1 MSANSATDVMLVGTN
16 ESELSRLVSAI
27 GSEYIVTICSEP
39 ESAIGMMRLKAIRLA
54 VVLTHTL
61 KDEGS
66 NFLRNMRTEFFQEP
80 VQIIAGVSGAGSAQK
95 VLEYGADDAFVVS
108 LDRGEMDIH
117 LLAAVLRLKAQIRI
131 FGNLDFFMKAAKQ
144 EEELSSRILDEHMVL
159 KEAFQNI
166 ETVNQELEETNK
178 QLERIARYDTLSGL
192 LNRAS
197 LFAAI
202 DTEIERAVRT
212 SARLS
217 GIMIDID
224 NFKMINDTYGHL
236 HGDRVIAEIGRRLTE
251 MLRKYDL
258 AGRYGGEEFFVILP
272 NSTLQQAY
280 LIADRF
286 RKRMVGDTFEIA
298 GRRVVVTASLGV
310 AERRFEETREE
321 WIARCDLQM
330 YRAKTAGR
338 NRVMGERS

>member
-1 MSANSATDVMLVGTN
+1 MSVRSSTDVILIGADEKELARFESAVGK
-16 ESELSRLVSAI
+16 EFV
-27 GSEYIVTICSEP
+27 VTICSVEAN
-39 ESAIGMMRLKAIRLA
+39 AIEIMRRKAIRLA
-54 VVLTHTL
+54 VVLTHTPE
-61 KDEGS
+61 DGGMD
-66 NFLRNMRTEFFQEP
+66 FLRNLRTIFFQEP
-80 VQIIAGVSGAGSAQK
+80 VQIIAGVSDPDRARKA
-95 VLEYGADDAFVVS
+95 LENGADDVFLVS
-108 LDRGEMDIH
+108 LDPGEMVIH
-117 LLAAVLRLKAQIRI
+117 ILAADLRLRAQIRV

-144 EEELSSRILDEHMVL
+144 EEELSARILGQHMEL

-166 ETVNQELEETNK
+166 ETVNQELEEANK

-202 DTEIERAVRT
+202 DTEIERSVRT
-212 SARLS
+212 GATLS

-224 NFKMINDTYGHL
+224 NFKTINDTYGHL

-280 LIADRF
+280 LIAERF
-286 RKRMVGDTFEIA
+286 RKRLERDSFEFA
-298 GRRVVVTASLGV
+298 GETVVVTASFGV
-310 AERRFEETREE
+310 AERASKETREG
-321 WIARCDLQM
+321 WISRCDAQM
-330 YRAKTAGR
+330 YRAKAAGR
-338 NRVMGERS
+338 NRVAGE